1 MSKSTIRQLTPEEL
15 ALISGGAQVD
25 TNDLPP
31 VEVRPDPEPPVEVGP
46 PDDWGPNPGPPDI
59 IDPILDP
66 GPGDNGGGGG
76 GGDGGG
82 ETTFSSNASIDGNGV
97 ASATQ
102 TWVLQDYNLTFNLTE
117 SLNLTNGNWG
127 LAGNGSFQYAG
138 QTYTLGLTTD
148 HFNVSNYNASFNQD
162 FGNGVS
168 FNIGLTFDP
177 NTNSFTG
184 QFNLVISGF

>member
-1 MSKSTIRQLTPEEL
+1 MSASGIRDLSPEER
-15 ALISGGAQVD
+15 ALVSGGAQMD
-25 TNDLPP
+25 TTDLPP
-31 VEVRPDPEPPVEVGP
+31 VDVTP
-46 PDDWGPNPGPPDI
+46 PDDWGPNPDPPDWT
-59 IDPILDP
+59 DPWDP
-66 GPGDNGGGGG
+66 GDG
-76 GGDGGG
+76 GGG

-117 SLNLTNGNWG
+117 NLNLTNGNWG

>member
-1 MSKSTIRQLTPEEL
+1 MSASGVRDLSPEER
-15 ALISGGAQVD
+15 ALVSGGAQVD
-25 TNDLPP
+25 TTDLPP
-31 VEVRPDPEPPVEVGP
+31 VDVTP
-46 PDDWGPNPGPPDI
+46 PDDWGPNPDPPDWP
-59 IDPILDP
+59 DPWDP
-66 GPGDNGGGGG
+66 GDG
-76 GGDGGG
+76 GGG

-117 SLNLTNGNWG
+117 NLNLTNGNWG

>member
-1 MSKSTIRQLTPEEL
+1 MSASGIRDLSPEEL

-31 VEVRPDPEPPVEVGP
+31 VEVRP
-46 PDDWGPNPGPPDI
+46 PDDWGPNPDPPDWGE
-59 IDPILDP
+59 PWDP
-66 GPGDNGGGGG
+66 GDGGGGG
-76 GGDGGG
+76 GGGGG
-82 ETTFSSNASIDGNGV
+82 EGGGSETTFSSNASIDGNGV

-102 TWVLQDYNLTFNLTE
+102 TWQLQDYNLTFNLTE
-117 SLNLTNGNWG
+117 NLNLTNGNWG
-127 LAGNGSFQYAG
+127 LAGSGSFQYAG

-148 HFNVSNYNASFNQD
+148 HFNVSNYNATYNQD

>member
-1 MSKSTIRQLTPEEL
+1 MSASGIRDLSPEER
-15 ALISGGAQVD
+15 ALVSGGAQMD
-25 TNDLPP
+25 TTDLPP
-31 VEVRPDPEPPVEVGP
+31 IDVSPPDDGGWPDIGP
-46 PDDWGPNPGPPDI
+46 PDWT
-59 IDPILDP
+59 DPYDP
-66 GPGDNGGGGG
+66 GGGDGGGGGGGGG
-76 GGDGGG
+76 GGDSGS

-102 TWVLQDYNLTFNLTE
+102 TWEMQDYNLTFNLTE
-117 SLNLTNGNWG
+117 NLNLTNGSWG

-148 HFNVSNYNASFNQD
+148 HFNVSNYNATYNQD